1 MAKVKEIE
9 NVSRERLDQFRAKM
23 KGYGVT
29 VPPGDDVDIDAPLGV
44 KMHATYNESAQVL
57 TLEIIEK
64 PMFVPESQIWSIV
77 DSGTA

>member
-1 MAKVKEIE
+1 MAKKKEIE
-9 NVSRERLDQFRAKM
+9 NVSRERLNTFRAKM

-29 VPPGDDVDIDAPLGV
+29 VPHGDDVAIDAPLGV
-44 KMHATYNESAQVL
+44 KMHAKYDEIAQVL

-77 DSGTA
+77 DSGTS